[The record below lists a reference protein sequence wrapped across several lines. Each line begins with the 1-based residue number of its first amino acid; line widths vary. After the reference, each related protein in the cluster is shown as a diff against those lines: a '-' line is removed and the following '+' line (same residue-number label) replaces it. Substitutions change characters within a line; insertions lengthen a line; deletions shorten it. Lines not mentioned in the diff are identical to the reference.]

1 MRLQLVPPRH
11 GARWVRQGFQ
21 VFFSRPIAFAG
32 LFAAF
37 MFGVLVI
44 ALLPAVG
51 WLLVLALLPLGSLG
65 FMIGCRDAL
74 EGRMPTP
81 AVFFVPLQGDRQKR
95 IALIRLGI
103 AYVVS
108 AFAVTELSNLLDGGA
123 FDNLIESLNG
133 AQVAADDAAAL
144 RTLDAS
150 AVFVV
155 LSRFALAALLSIPF
169 WHSPALVHWDGHGW
183 GKALF
188 SSTAACWVNKGAF
201 LVFGGTWVAVIV
213 LMGVVANLLF
223 AVVGHLELL
232 PYALAPLALIIS
244 TVFYVSLYFTFADC
258 FKATEPPA
266 AAPETPLAT

>member
-1 MRLQLVPPRH
+1 MRLQFVPARQ
-11 GARWVRQGFQ
+11 GAQWVRQGFR
-21 VFFSRPIAFAG
+21 VFFSRPMAFAG

-37 MFGVLVI
+37 MFGVLLI
-44 ALLPAVG
+44 ALLPAIG

-65 FMIGCRDAL
+65 FMIGTREAL
-74 EGRMPTP
+74 EGRLPTP
-81 AVFFVPLQGDRQKR
+81 AVFVAPLRADRQKR
-95 IALIRLGI
+95 MDLIRLGL

-108 AFAVTELSNLLDGGA
+108 AFIVTELSNLIDGGA
-123 FDNLIESLNG
+123 FDNLVEGLNG
-133 AQVAADDAAAL
+133 AQGASPEAAAL

-150 AVFVV
+150 AVLVV
-155 LSRFALAALLSIPF
+155 LSRLGLAALLSIPF

-201 LVFGGTWVAVIV
+201 LVFGCTWVAVIV
-213 LMGVVANLLF
+213 MVGVVANLLF
-223 AVVGHLELL
+223 AIVGHLELMS
-232 PYALAPLALIIS
+232 YALAPLALIIS

-266 AAPETPLAT
+266 ALPGASLST